1 MASSPA
7 ASVLGGL
14 GMQVMMSAVSTQK
27 TPSSLQLAR
36 FEGTVFFQSAW
47 PVADLQVRSSVASE
61 EPPLSDSSWPL
72 VVVYLLEGMG
82 DDLIVAVKEDAAQ
95 DTSRV
100 PLYQDNSF
108 PTYYTCDLG
117 ISEHSNIL
125 LKRSGNTIEPPS
137 LHGSSYLEISAVRV
151 TSQKDMR
158 HQVKLDMCRTHADCS
173 AHPVQL
179 RMLYKQDDDDGT
191 LKLLEKMQRILQPT
205 RDALRPYPIL
215 AALPFRS
222 L

>member
-1 MASSPA
+1 MPHKVSARRSKILEDDRASH
-7 ASVLGGL
+7 L
-14 GMQVMMSAVSTQK
+14 
-27 TPSSLQLAR
+27 
-36 FEGTVFFQSAW
+36 F
-47 PVADLQVRSSVASE
+47 
-61 EPPLSDSSWPL
+61 PLFRPGSYP
-72 VVVYLLEGMG
+72 
-82 DDLIVAVKEDAAQ
+82 I

-205 RDALRPYPIL
+205 RDALRPYPTL